1 MVAPAHLEHLWHG
14 RQTRWWRRDLA
25 GAARPAASHQCLR
38 GSTVRPRTYGRRCAI
53 PPDLPRS
60 PLPRPSLT
68 LARMVEGGNIMI
80 EVSEVGV
87 NERSADLEP
96 SSSRDDMGNGGK
108 VGGRA
113 LGKGGARPLHLQ
125 VRHLGVSPLFR
136 VLPRASLT
144 FDRARSGSS
153 LCSDRP
159 PDDRAHQA
167 DGEGAQSHR

>member
-1 MVAPAHLEHLWHG
+1 
-14 RQTRWWRRDLA
+14 
-25 GAARPAASHQCLR
+25 
-38 GSTVRPRTYGRRCAI
+38 
-53 PPDLPRS
+53 
-60 PLPRPSLT
+60 
-68 LARMVEGGNIMI
+68 MI

-125 VRHLGVSPLFR
+125 VRHLGVPPLFR
-136 VLPRASLT
+136 VLARASLT